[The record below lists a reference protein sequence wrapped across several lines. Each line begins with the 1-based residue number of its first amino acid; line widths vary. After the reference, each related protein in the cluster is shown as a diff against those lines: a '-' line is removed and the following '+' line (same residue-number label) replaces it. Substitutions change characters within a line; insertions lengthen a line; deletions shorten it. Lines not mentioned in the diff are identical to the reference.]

1 MPHLISLI
9 VRAFRWHDIYHQSLN
24 RLTVST
30 NNSSMARKWSQKFL
44 SGYRYRSGRK
54 DVGLGH
60 GTFNELP
67 RTGTYESYISLIR
80 YFYKQS
86 ERPLFIGRIQHDE

>member
-60 GTFNELP
+60 GTSSELP
-67 RTGTYESYISLIR
+67 RTDTYESYISLIR
-80 YFYKQS
+80 HFHKQRECS
-86 ERPLFIGRIQHDE
+86 LFTSWIQHDE

>member
-1 MPHLISLI
+1 MAQKRSQE
-9 VRAFRWHDIYHQSLN
+9 F
-24 RLTVST
+24 LT
-30 NNSSMARKWSQKFL
+30 
-44 SGYRYRSGRK
+44 GYRYNFRRK